1 MNSDGFY
8 RVKTKLYTKF
18 GQKEVKSSGDTASLY
33 DLKSSIMES
42 LSLYNE
48 FFEKKRKRIRRIFS
62 RNRNLPKINSIDFHN
77 SINGPRVAINFS
89 EFGVTYSLVIREN
102 MMYDLYKDLFSN
114 VPNIN
119 KTIYRCKKDIME
131 SFEKLREFESK
142 FQGISYSFSENT
154 VESTDGFTYEDGN
167 FNYSFKLSRP
177 EEVHITFKDKDDF
190 IVAIS
195 ENNGEINEYMTFYE
209 DELLKKTEI
218 NINDISNPYYK
229 YFLCKYLGIDK
240 EQTLKM

>member
-62 RNRNLPKINSIDFHN
+62 RNRNLPKINSIDFYN
-77 SINGPRVAINFS
+77 SINGPRVSINFS
-89 EFGVTYSLVIREN
+89 EFGVTYSLVIHEN

-177 EEVHITFKDKDDF
+177 EEVHITFKEKDDF

-195 ENNGEINEYMTFYE
+195 E
-209 DELLKKTEI
+209 
-218 NINDISNPYYK
+218 NPYYK